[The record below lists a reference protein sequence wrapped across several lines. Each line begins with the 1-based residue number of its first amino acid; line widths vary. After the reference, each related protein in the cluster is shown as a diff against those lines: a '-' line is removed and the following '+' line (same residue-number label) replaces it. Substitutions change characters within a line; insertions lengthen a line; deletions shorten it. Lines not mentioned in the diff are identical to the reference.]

1 MEIINNGISDEK
13 KISIIVPVYNSEKYI
28 SACIESVLNQEYQN
42 WELIL
47 VDDESSDSSM
57 DICSQYS
64 NDQRIILAPK
74 RHAGVAEARNYGL
87 KMACGSY
94 IIFLDSDD
102 ELEKHACENLINS
115 IEETDLCVS
124 GYKRL
129 YSSGKEEFMYSSY
142 YQGRMEDMDYYFNEF
157 MSKSLFQAP
166 WCKLY
171 KKKIIDDNNLSF
183 PSDLS
188 YGEDASFVYD
198 YLSKANTL
206 TVIQTITYDYY
217 VRGNSLSH
225 GLKKNQYSIHLFLD
239 KKVMELRKK
248 WGMEYEK
255 NYYADVR
262 NSFSALINDTA
273 YSDDLS
279 YVNKTIKDA
288 LDNNETINA
297 YQEKESLSYKQKAL
311 RLCVIR
317 KSILL
322 CKVLAR
328 FNKVILKFKR

>member
-1 MEIINNGISDEK
+1 MENISNRILNTN
-13 KISIIVPVYNSEKYI
+13 KISIIVPVYNAEKYV
-28 SACIESVLNQEYQN
+28 SACIESVLNQVYQN

-47 VDDESSDSSM
+47 VDDESSDGSVN
-57 DICSQYS
+57 ICSQYS

-87 KMACGSY
+87 KMASGSY
-94 IIFLDSDD
+94 IMFLDSDD
-102 ELEKHACENLINS
+102 ELEKHACETLINS
-115 IEETDLCVS
+115 IGDTDLCVS

-129 YSSGKEEFMYSSY
+129 YPNGKEELMYSSY
-142 YQGRMEDMDYYFNEF
+142 YQGRMEDMNEYFNDF
-157 MSKSLFQAP
+157 MSKTLFQAP

-171 KKKIIDDNNLSF
+171 KKRIIDENGLCF
-183 PSDLS
+183 PPELC

-198 YLSKANTL
+198 YLSKSNTL
-206 TVIQTITYDYY
+206 TVTQAITYDYY

-225 GLKKNQYSIHLFLD
+225 GLKNNQYSINLFLN

-255 NYYADVR
+255 NYRADVR

-273 YSDDLS
+273 YSNDYS
-279 YVNKTIKDA
+279 YVNTTIKSA
-288 LDNNETINA
+288 LENIETRNA
-297 YQEKESLSYKQKAL
+297 YQENVNLSYKQKAL
-311 RLCVIR
+311 RQCVIR

-328 FNKVILKFKR
+328 FNKVILKLKR